1 MTTHPLPSG
10 PVDIIAARQN
20 RRQHK
25 PEDLYVHRLW
35 NTAEYLARQNG
46 RTNPDDAKDVA
57 SRIVTKVL
65 PRLEEFR
72 AKYES
77 PEVLAS
83 VMTRHGVVDYRRN
96 QAAQR
101 GEGARLVP
109 VHTAGGTRASS
120 EAQLLRPGRV
130 VESLDVETF
139 IEPVIGST
147 EAPFVLLLEATEIT
161 RALITT
167 LRDIHQVSRRDLLLF
182 IKVDAYGQ
190 NVTDAAK
197 DLKLRRET
205 AQRALGRVRRLAQ
218 AVGETTR
225 TGSRNGAEPA
235 GPAPSR

>member
-1 MTTHPLPSG
+1 MTTHPLPSQ
-10 PVDIIAARQN
+10 PADTIAARQN

-35 NTAEYLARQNG
+35 NTAESLARRNG
-46 RTNPDDAKDVA
+46 RASADDAKDVA
-57 SRIVTKVL
+57 SRIVAKVL
-65 PRLEEFR
+65 PRLEEYR

-83 VMTRHGVVDYRRN
+83 VMTRHGVVDYLRN

-109 VHTAGGTRASS
+109 GHTPGSTRASS
-120 EAQLLRPGRV
+120 EAQLLRPRRV

-139 IEPVIGST
+139 TEPVIGST

-161 RALITT
+161 RALVTT
-167 LRDIHQVSRRDLLLF
+167 LRDVHQVSHRDLLLL

-218 AVGETTR
+218 AVGETTL
-225 TGSRNGAEPA
+225 TGTRNGAEPA
-235 GPAPSR
+235 GPAPSH